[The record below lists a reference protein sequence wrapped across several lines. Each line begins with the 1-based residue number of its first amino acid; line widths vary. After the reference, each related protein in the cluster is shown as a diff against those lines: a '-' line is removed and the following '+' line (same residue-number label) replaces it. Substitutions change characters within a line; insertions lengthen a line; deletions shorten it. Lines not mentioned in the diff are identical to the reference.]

1 MVSTDILE
9 IGSRRELFVDY
20 YLVDSM
26 DNVELKLHEPRN
38 EGVALQLDQPW
49 ESPYACYFTVFKE
62 EDRYRMYYRG
72 LNDPSSGGGG
82 HSASTCYAESSDGI
96 VWERPQLGLVEIN
109 GSYDNNAITTGSNYG
124 SSIAIDENRQPNSNY
139 FSVTMDTRPGVDPSE
154 RFKALSGSPPSA
166 FAFEDGIH
174 WNRLTQEPVMSHDKP
189 AWDSQNV
196 AFWSESEGC
205 YVAYVRE
212 WKLLGNTLEESSL
225 EYRKRFGKDGHGL
238 RWISRTTSDDF
249 VNWTPLVQMDCGDT
263 PDEQLYTNGTH
274 PYFRAP
280 HIYISLAKRFMEGRK
295 ALPDEQAEQLF
306 ADGVVKYYS
315 DSSDSVF
322 MTSRG
327 GNRYDRTFME
337 GFIRPGPSPRDW
349 INRDNTPALGV
360 VPGGDRDMYIYRLS
374 QYGQPTVHLSRYSIR
389 LDGFI
394 SVNADYSGGE
404 FVTKPFKFKGDKLE
418 INYATSAAGGIQVEI
433 LNQEGFPIAGYRLEE
448 CPEFFGD
455 EIDRV
460 VEWKNGPDV
469 GILEGKVVRLRFYM
483 KDADLYSIKFTD

>member
-1 MVSTDILE
+1 MDSTDILE
-9 IGSRRELFVDY
+9 IGSRRELFIDY

-26 DNVELKLHEPRN
+26 DGVELRLHEPRD

-49 ESPYACYFTVFKE
+49 EAPYPCYFTVLKE

-72 LNDPSSGGGG
+72 RHGLSGGGG
-82 HSASTCYAESSDGI
+82 PSASTCYAESSDGV
-96 VWERPQLGLVEIN
+96 VWERPHLGLVEIN
-109 GSYDNNAITTGSNYG
+109 GSYDNNAITTGGNFSG
-124 SSIAIDENRQPNSNY
+124 Y
-139 FSVTMDTRPGVDPSE
+139 FSVTMDTRPSVDPSE

-166 FAFEDGIH
+166 FVSEDGIH
-174 WNRLTQEPVMSHDKP
+174 WNRLTQEPVMFHDKP

-212 WKLLGNTLEESSL
+212 YKLLGDTVEESSL
-225 EYRKRFGKDGHGL
+225 EYRKRYGKDGHGI

-249 VNWTPLVQMDCGDT
+249 VNWSPLVQMDCGDT

-280 HIYISLAKRFMEGRK
+280 HIYISLAKRFMDGRK
-295 ALPDEQAEQLF
+295 ALSDEQAEQLVP
-306 ADGVVKYYS
+306 DIGHRC

-349 INRDNTPALGV
+349 ISRDNTPALGV
-360 VPGGDRDMYIYRLS
+360 VPGGARDMYLYRLS

-433 LNQEGFPIAGYRLEE
+433 LDQEGFPVAGYGLED

-460 VEWKNGPDV
+460 VEWENGPDV

-483 KDADLYSIKFTD
+483 KDADLYSVKFTD

>member
-9 IGSRRELFVDY
+9 IGSRRELFIDY

-26 DNVELKLHEPRN
+26 DGVELRLHEPRD

-49 ESPYACYFTVFKE
+49 EAPYPCYFTVLKE
-62 EDRYRMYYRG
+62 DDRYRMYYRG
-72 LNDPSSGGGG
+72 RHGLSGGGG
-82 HSASTCYAESSDGI
+82 PSASTCYAESSDGI

-109 GSYDNNAITTGSNYG
+109 GSYDNNAITTGGNFSG
-124 SSIAIDENRQPNSNY
+124 Y

-166 FAFEDGIH
+166 FVSEDGIH
-174 WNRLTQEPVMSHDKP
+174 WNRLTQKPVMFHDKP

-212 WKLLGNTLEESSL
+212 YKLLGDTVEESSL
-225 EYRKRFGKDGHGL
+225 EYRKRYGKDGHGI

-295 ALPDEQAEQLF
+295 ALPDEQAEQFF
-306 ADGVVKYYS
+306 ADGVEKYYS
-315 DSSDSVF
+315 DSSDS
-322 MTSRG
+322 
-327 GNRYDRTFME
+327 
-337 GFIRPGPSPRDW
+337 
-349 INRDNTPALGV
+349 
-360 VPGGDRDMYIYRLS
+360 
-374 QYGQPTVHLSRYSIR
+374 
-389 LDGFI
+389 
-394 SVNADYSGGE
+394 
-404 FVTKPFKFKGDKLE
+404 
-418 INYATSAAGGIQVEI
+418 
-433 LNQEGFPIAGYRLEE
+433 
-448 CPEFFGD
+448 
-455 EIDRV
+455 
-460 VEWKNGPDV
+460 
-469 GILEGKVVRLRFYM
+469 
-483 KDADLYSIKFTD
+483 